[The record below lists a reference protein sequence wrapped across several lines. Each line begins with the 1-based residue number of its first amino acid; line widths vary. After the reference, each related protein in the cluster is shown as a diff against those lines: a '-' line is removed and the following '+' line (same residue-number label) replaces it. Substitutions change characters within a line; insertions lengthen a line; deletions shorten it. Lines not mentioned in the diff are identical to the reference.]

1 MLISEIMHTGVFAV
15 RPNTPAATARQHMR
29 THGIH
34 HLLVREGAQL
44 VGVVSARDL
53 ARGGQRPNQ
62 PKRLL
67 VSEYMSP
74 HVVIA
79 DPDTSVHRAA
89 NMMRGRSIGCLIV
102 ADNGTPV
109 GIVTLSDLLRQVAEK
124 PRHRLDRRNPPA
136 LHYRVPHRKQHRSGT
151 AW

>member
-1 MLISEIMHTGVFAV
+1 
-15 RPNTPAATARQHMR
+15 MR

-34 HLLVREGAQL
+34 HLLVREGAKL

-53 ARGGQRPNQ
+53 ARSGQRANQ

-67 VSEYMSP
+67 VSEYMTP
-74 HVVIA
+74 HVVTA
-79 DPDTSVHRAA
+79 ESSTSVHRAA

-102 ADNGTPV
+102 VDDGTPV

-136 LHYRVPHRKQHRSGT
+136 LHHRVPHRKQHRSGT